1 MAGDAFQKLGD
12 SMSRAITKI
21 SVKTSSSLEKSK
33 IKMHIESL
41 TNDVQRMIAGIGEDV
56 YLLWSK
62 GEPFEQALEVKLE
75 AVRKK
80 KSEIEQLSIELASID
95 DRDNEILGKKPERL
109 YPKSLEEA
117 EGLTGRLEKPEKA
130 DLEEPAV
137 TMEAAVSEDKA
148 KENEENSS
156 AT

>member
-95 DRDNEILGKKPERL
+95 DRDNEILGKKPEAEQKPEPTVP
-109 YPKSLEEA
+109 PKSCCPGCGA
-117 EGLTGRLEKPEKA
+117 EC
-130 DLEEPAV
+130 EP
-137 TMEAAVSEDKA
+137 TA
-148 KENEENSS
+148 KFCRKCGNKLQ
-156 AT
+156 